1 MLTIEFYRLI
11 TTGFK
16 NKVSKGF
23 LIFSCIN
30 SIPYS
35 AFNELVKWIGLI
47 INSFLIKYYYISYG
61 PVIYSTGFNETF
73 TLRSGY
79 SFLIKLHTCQD
90 YKFTTLDFLIISS
103 IWKLSYF
110 SKLIW

>member
-1 MLTIEFYRLI
+1 MLTIDEFHEFI

-35 AFNELVKWIGLI
+35 AFNELVKWMGLI
-47 INSFLIKYYYISYG
+47 INSFLIKYY
-61 PVIYSTGFNETF
+61 
-73 TLRSGY
+73 
-79 SFLIKLHTCQD
+79 
-90 YKFTTLDFLIISS
+90 
-103 IWKLSYF
+103 
-110 SKLIW
+110 